1 MLNKWK
7 KQNRK
12 IKYAS
17 RGQIEEDIMKEIRH
31 ILDKS
36 EPYESQINSNGPSKD
51 EHCSEDLQS
60 LISLEE
66 IENIIKDEPQQI
78 KLLAI

>member
-12 IKYAS
+12 IRYAN
-17 RGQIEEDIMKEIRH
+17 RGQIEEDIMKEIRL
-31 ILDKS
+31 ILDES
-36 EPYESQINSNGPSKD
+36 EPYESKINSNGSSKD
-51 EHCSEDLQS
+51 EDCSEELKS

-66 IENIIKDEPQQI
+66 IEKIIKDEPQQI
-78 KLLAI
+78 KPLAF